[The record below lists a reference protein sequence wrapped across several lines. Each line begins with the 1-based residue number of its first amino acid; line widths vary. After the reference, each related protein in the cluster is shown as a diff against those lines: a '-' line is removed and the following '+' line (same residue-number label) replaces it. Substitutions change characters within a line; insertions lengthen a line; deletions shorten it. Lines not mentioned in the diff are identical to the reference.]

1 MWDETSFIFRP
12 LDNPSFDVLT
22 AQQCTSHGLPAKYAG
37 CVAVGGYYT
46 SNNDLFTDTRFTTLD
61 TSTYVHFLTSFAMGI
76 GDVECDSRNVC
87 MCTVTDKDN
96 YVRYMPFYNEYFD
109 NGGRPLYICPQV
121 KNGGG
126 RARPQTRY
134 TNFKIS
140 DGTTGSSSFTFN
152 LRCVVSK
159 MTLNN
164 TMCNCRAQ
172 VYISP
177 DLVSLLKNYKDAS
190 YNGYNG
196 EFMIKLY
203 WICLTGGAIDGEAS
217 YEIYSNSSTGWQ
229 QYASSEF
236 NQVNRSFS
244 CSRITKIELYQKSS
258 KDGKFYKRK
267 DWSTGNSSNADFS
280 TSNVGG
286 MGTFNFGNL
295 AYNQSTKGILF
306 D

>member
-1 MWDETSFIFRP
+1 MWDETSLFLKP
-12 LDNPSFDVLT
+12 LNNPNHDVLT
-22 AQQCTSHGLPAKYAG
+22 AQQCTDHGLPAKYAG

-109 NGGRPLYICPQV
+109 NGGRPLYVCPQV
-121 KNGGG
+121 KNGRG

-140 DGTTGSSSFTFN
+140 DGITGSSSFSFN
-152 LRCVVSK
+152 LRCVVSDWWAWSCDCK
-159 MTLNN
+159 
-164 TMCNCRAQ
+164 AQ
-172 VYISP
+172 VYIDP
-177 DLVSLLKNYKDAS
+177 ALVSLLKNYKDAS

-203 WICLTGGAIDGEAS
+203 WRCLTGGAINGEAS
-217 YEIYSNSSTGWQ
+217 YEIYSSSSTGWR
-229 QYASSEF
+229 QYAF
-236 NQVNRSFS
+236 NGDNPVNRSFS
-244 CSRITKIELYQKSS
+244 CSKVTKIELYQKSS
-258 KDGKFYKRK
+258 KDGKLYKRI
-267 DWSTGNSSNADFS
+267 DWSTGNANSANFS
-280 TSNVGG
+280 TGNVGG
-286 MGTFNFGNL
+286 NGTYYFGNL
-295 AYNQSTKGILF
+295 EYRQSTKGILL

>member
-1 MWDETSFIFRP
+1 MWNETALFLKP
-12 LDNPSFDVLT
+12 LDNPTHDVLT
-22 AQQCTSHGLPAKYAG
+22 AQQCTDHGLPAKYAG

-46 SNNDLFTDTRFTTLD
+46 SNNDLFTDTRFTALD
-61 TSTYVHFLTSFAMGI
+61 TSTYVHFLTSFALGI
-76 GDVECDSRNVC
+76 GDVECEKRFVC
-87 MCTVTDKDN
+87 ICTVNKDN
-96 YVRYMPFYNEYFD
+96 FVQYLPFFRQGDADSYPIHVYD
-109 NGGRPLYICPQV
+109 PIRNGFP
-121 KNGGG
+121 
-126 RARPQTRY
+126 RPQKRY

-140 DGTTGSSSFTFN
+140 DGVTGSSSFTFN
-152 LRCVVSK
+152 LRCVVNK
-159 MTLNN
+159 MMLFN
-164 TMCNCRAQ
+164 TICSCTAQ

-280 TSNVGG
+280 TGNVGG

-295 AYNQSTKGILF
+295 KYNQSTKGILF

>member
-1 MWDETSFIFRP
+1 MWNETALFLKP
-12 LDNPSFDVLT
+12 LDNHTHDVLT
-22 AQQCTSHGLPAKYAG
+22 TQQCTAHGLPAKYAG

-46 SNNDLFTDTRFTTLD
+46 SNNDLFTDTRFTALD
-61 TSTYVHFLTSFAMGI
+61 TSTYVHFLTSFALGI
-76 GDVECDSRNVC
+76 GDVECKKRFVC
-87 MCTVTDKDN
+87 ICTVSKDD
-96 YVRYMPFYNEYFD
+96 YVQYLPFFRQDGVDSYPMYVYD
-109 NGGRPLYICPQV
+109 PTRNGFP
-121 KNGGG
+121 
-126 RARPQTRY
+126 RPQKRY
-134 TNFKIS
+134 TNFKIL
-140 DGTTGSSSFTFN
+140 DGITGSSSFSFN
-152 LRCVVSK
+152 LRCVVNK

-164 TMCNCRAQ
+164 TMCSCKAQ
-172 VYISP
+172 VYINP

-229 QYASSEF
+229 QYASSEL

-258 KDGKFYKRK
+258 KDGNFHKRK

-280 TSNVGG
+280 TSKVSRT
-286 MGTFNFGNL
+286 GTFNFGNL